1 MSKDV
6 SEQTFVK
13 AAIVASEL
21 HQAMIIAHRL
31 TITAA
36 NAKVLSLKA
45 GAAAAGFAALTKQI
59 DELAHK
65 VILISGQV
73 SKIAVLS
80 SRVAADLQRTS
91 SAVDRFKI
99 AQQRANNARYADSFS
114 VAQAQ
119 TARSLTDLNT
129 QYEMHIKSLYGE
141 LLSVASDLRG
151 ANVLATMSRVEAT
164 LVDPEHAQALR
175 DIADSVATASDEI
188 NRHVRHSIK
197 LISA

>member
-1 MSKDV
+1 MPKDV

-13 AAIVASEL
+13 AAIVAAEL

-45 GAAAAGFAALTKQI
+45 GSAAAGFAALTKQI

-91 SAVDRFKI
+91 GAVNQFNI
-99 AQQRANNARYADSFS
+99 ATQRAHGARYADSFN
-114 VAQAQ
+114 VAKEQNHK
-119 TARSLTDLNT
+119 SLENLHT
-129 QYEMHIKSLYGE
+129 QYQAHIKTLYNE

-164 LVDPEHAQALR
+164 LVDAEHAQALR

-188 NRHVRHSIK
+188 DRHVKHSIR
-197 LISA
+197 LISS